1 MKWVREDFLGDSVET
16 AKKLIGA
23 VLVHR
28 SPDGITA
35 GRIVECEAYGGIWR
49 GHEDDGA
56 HAFKGLTPRTRV
68 IFGEGGHA
76 YLYLIYGMYTC
87 LNVVCGHE
95 GEGTSVLLRA
105 LEPLDGIDLMKERR
119 HTDKMKLLASGP
131 GRLTQAM
138 GLNKS
143 FYGTDLTGDTLW
155 IESRN
160 DGPYPVKRSKR
171 INIDYARYGKIHT
184 GRKPL
189 HYKEI
194 RKRRRHEL
202 PAFFDGRR
210 CIPIFRPVPV

>member
-105 LEPLDGIDLMKERR
+105 LEPPDGIDLMKERR

-171 INIDYARYGKIHT
+171 INIDYARYGKSFPWRFTLEGSPFIT
-184 GRKPL
+184 K
-189 HYKEI
+189 K
-194 RKRRRHEL
+194 
-202 PAFFDGRR
+202 
-210 CIPIFRPVPV
+210 

>member
-56 HAFKGLTPRTRV
+56 
-68 IFGEGGHA
+68 HA

-171 INIDYARYGKIHT
+171 INIDYARYGKNFPWRFTLEGSPFIT
-184 GRKPL
+184 K
-189 HYKEI
+189 K
-194 RKRRRHEL
+194 
-202 PAFFDGRR
+202 
-210 CIPIFRPVPV
+210 

>member
-68 IFGEGGHA
+68 IFEEGGHA

-143 FYGTDLTGDTLW
+143 FYGTDLTGDTL
-155 IESRN
+155 
-160 DGPYPVKRSKR
+160 GSK
-171 INIDYARYGKIHT
+171 AGVT
-184 GRKPL
+184 GRIPSSAANASTSITPGTGRTSPGDS
-189 HYKEI
+189 HWKEAPSLQ
-194 RKRRRHEL
+194 RNKETPEARTSGV
-202 PAFFDGRR
+202 F
-210 CIPIFRPVPV
+210 

>member
-68 IFGEGGHA
+68 IFEEGGHA

-143 FYGTDLTGDTLW
+143 FYGTDLTGDM
-155 IESRN
+155 
-160 DGPYPVKRSKR
+160 
-171 INIDYARYGKIHT
+171 T
-184 GRKPL
+184 GRIPSSAANASTSITPGTGRTSPGDS
-189 HYKEI
+189 HWKEAPSLQ
-194 RKRRRHEL
+194 RNKETPEARTSGV
-202 PAFFDGRR
+202 F
-210 CIPIFRPVPV
+210 

>member
-1 MKWVREDFLGDSVET
+1 MPKLTRDFYERDTLLVARDLLG
-16 AKKLIGA
+16 KY
-23 VLVHR
+23 LVHR
-28 SPDGITA
+28 VDGVPLC
-35 GRIVECEAYGGIWR
+35 GRITETEAYIGR
-49 GHEDDGA
+49 MDKA
-56 HAFKGLTPRTRV
+56 CHAYGYKRTPRTQTL
-68 IFGEGGHA
+68 FSPPGTA

-171 INIDYARYGKIHT
+171 INIDYARYGKSFPWRFTLEGSPFIT
-184 GRKPL
+184 K
-189 HYKEI
+189 K
-194 RKRRRHEL
+194 
-202 PAFFDGRR
+202 
-210 CIPIFRPVPV
+210 

>member
-68 IFGEGGHA
+68 IFEEGGHA

-143 FYGTDLTGDTLW
+143 FYGTDLTG
-155 IESRN
+155 
-160 DGPYPVKRSKR
+160 GM
-171 INIDYARYGKIHT
+171 T
-184 GRKPL
+184 GRIPSSAANASTSITPGTGRTSPGDS
-189 HYKEI
+189 HWKEAPSLQ
-194 RKRRRHEL
+194 RNKETPEARTSGV
-202 PAFFDGRR
+202 F
-210 CIPIFRPVPV
+210 